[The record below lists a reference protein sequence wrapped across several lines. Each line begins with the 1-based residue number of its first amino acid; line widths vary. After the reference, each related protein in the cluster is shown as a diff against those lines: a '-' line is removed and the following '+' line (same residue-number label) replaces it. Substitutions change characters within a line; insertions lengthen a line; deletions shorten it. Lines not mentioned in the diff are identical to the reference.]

1 MHSLVATGNATATI
15 AAALL
20 AAGCSTAGYIGT
32 AGRTASDPT
41 DSGYTIDDRGA
52 GMMPTITSAWS
63 NLVALETLNRR
74 GSEGDSGFAAGPNRH
89 SCCGLGA
96 GQVS

>member
-32 AGRTASDPT
+32 AGRTAS
-41 DSGYTIDDRGA
+41 GHTIDDRGA